1 MDVNGAKTMEYRYKK
16 GDKRS
21 TSMDK
26 KRGEL
31 AKKKAEIIRGQ
42 NSQTAAGS
50 KGARMEKLSNTRPSS
65 GNRPKPVGP
74 IGL

>member
-21 TSMDK
+21 TPMDK
-26 KRGEL
+26 KREEL
-31 AKKKAEIIRGQ
+31 AKKKADIVYGQ
-42 NSQTAAGS
+42 NTQTKAAYA
-50 KGARMEKLSNTRPSS
+50 KTPKRV
-65 GNRPKPVGP
+65 GN